1 MLNTLSDSK
10 KNYEVVSGEECGVK
24 WNSLFL
30 NNMREIINL
39 SGSDI
44 WWEGKEAG
52 ALGRNWIL
60 IGQFLS
66 YEWRMEERLNIGTG
80 VLVNLVATRWGGCCL
95 MRSIYEKEEVMRL
108 VV

>member
-30 NNMREIINL
+30 NNMRRIINL

-52 ALGRNWIL
+52 ALGRN
-60 IGQFLS
+60 
-66 YEWRMEERLNIGTG
+66 
-80 VLVNLVATRWGGCCL
+80 
-95 MRSIYEKEEVMRL
+95 
-108 VV
+108 